1 MHHLRPIALCNVL
14 YKIVSKMLALRMK
27 NVLAQIVNPIQ
38 SAFLPNCFILD
49 NVIIAYE
56 VLHHMKRYHHGEHG
70 MAALKLDMSKAYD
83 QVEWVF
89 LHQLMMKMG
98 FDWRWISLLMLCVE
112 TVRYSVIQRGKKFG
126 SINPECGL
134 RQGDPLSPFLFILC
148 AKGLSAS
155 LQLREN
161 QRAIHGC
168 RIARRA
174 GAPIISHLFFADDS
188 YLVFRAEVM
197 EASTIKRCLKD
208 YEDASGQM
216 VNFQKSVIFFS
227 PNTAPS
233 QCEEICSLLRV
244 HHMEHLG

>member
-83 QVEWVF
+83 RVEWVF

-112 TVRYSVIQRGKKFG
+112 TVRYSVIQGVRSLAQLIQNVDYAKV
-126 SINPECGL
+126 IL
-134 RQGDPLSPFLFILC
+134 YHLSSSFCVPKAYQRHYNSEKI
-148 AKGLSAS
+148 KGLFMAV
-155 LQLREN
+155 
-161 QRAIHGC
+161 G
-168 RIARRA
+168 
-174 GAPIISHLFFADDS
+174 
-188 YLVFRAEVM
+188 
-197 EASTIKRCLKD
+197 
-208 YEDASGQM
+208 
-216 VNFQKSVIFFS
+216 
-227 PNTAPS
+227 
-233 QCEEICSLLRV
+233 
-244 HHMEHLG
+244 